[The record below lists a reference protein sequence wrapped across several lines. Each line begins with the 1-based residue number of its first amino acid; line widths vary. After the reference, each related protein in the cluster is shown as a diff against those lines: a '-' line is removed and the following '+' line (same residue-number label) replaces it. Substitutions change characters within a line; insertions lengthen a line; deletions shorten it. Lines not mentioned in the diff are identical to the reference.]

1 MIDTGAM
8 DRLLSAGNLFDYQ
21 GDPVA
26 DARQARRMLDTFER
40 VNTTISDPEKA
51 KRPLSEVMAESVRV
65 NREALSEALRR
76 QGKGTRVDT
85 LV

>member
-1 MIDTGAM
+1 
-8 DRLLSAGNLFDYQ
+8 
-21 GDPVA
+21 
-26 DARQARRMLDTFER
+26 MLDTFER